1 MISHTACYAKII
13 IQFATVEEIDKPFT
27 YAVPTDLIPFIQVG
41 QRVYVPFGRHNHLQV
56 GYVLGL
62 SDTREETKF
71 RIKEVRQIIDERPL
85 LSPHQLELIE
95 FIVSYY
101 GTSYAAAIDVVLP
114 PGLKGEPI
122 AMEKEVEEVI
132 KLSSDT
138 IKVKVYCHAHEH
150 KKTFLKQQQII
161 EYLRD
166 KEKIPLKVLENIEGI
181 SKSSIKTLLQ
191 NEIIEKHLERIEY
204 IEEPIHLE
212 AFRNLNEEQ
221 AHAVSYLEYLGAS
234 GNSHTVLLE
243 GVTGSGKTEV
253 FLHAIKNVIEK
264 GQTALV
270 LVPEIALTQQT
281 LSRFKERFGSRVA
294 LSHSR
299 MSAKERQRLYM
310 RAKKGEVSIIIGP
323 RSAVFMPLENLKL
336 IVIDEAHEATY
347 KSETPPKYHAIDI
360 AKKRMEMEGGVVLL
374 ATATPSME
382 SYYQSEN
389 GEYELLKLTK
399 RIAGA
404 TMPSVEIVDMRQEL
418 ATGNNTVLSRRL
430 YKSIHEALENGGQ
443 VMLLINRRGHSTFIN
458 CRSCG
463 HVVKCNHCDVSMTYH
478 LSTGALECHYCGKT
492 EKVPEVC
499 PECGSKY
506 IRFFGTG
513 TEKVEAYLKEHFDAY
528 GVGRMDLDTTTG
540 KEGHAKILEAFRRRE
555 FNLLIGTQMIAKG
568 HDFPGVTLVGILSA
582 DQSLYMQD
590 FRSNERTFQLLT
602 QAMGRAGRGNMKG
615 KVIIQTYTPE
625 HMVMDVI
632 KNNKQ
637 ELFYKQELLNRKTMG
652 YPPYTHIFSLL
663 ITGPNENEVIQTA
676 HQLTAYYRHYSER
689 GVMKFRV
696 IGPSVAV
703 ISKIGDVYR
712 WRLLIIGEERSSL
725 LIYGKFCL
733 DKFYQRE
740 TTNNIKIGWDIDP
753 LTML

>member
-1 MISHTACYAKII
+1 MPCYAKII

-27 YAVPTDLIPFIQVG
+27 YEVPEHLIPFIKVG
-41 QRVYVPFGRHNHLQV
+41 QRVFVPFGIHNHLQV
-56 GYVLGL
+56 GYVLALTSTLEG
-62 SDTREETKF
+62 EGF
-71 RIKEVRQIIDERPL
+71 RIKAIKKIIDTMPL
-85 LSPHQLELIE
+85 LSAEQLELVE
-95 FIVSYY
+95 FIVTYY

-122 AMEKEVEEVI
+122 AMEKEQEEVVY
-132 KLSSDT
+132 LNPDAL
-138 IKVKVYCHAHEH
+138 KVKIYCDKNRH
-150 KKTFLKQQQII
+150 KKTFLKQLQIVDYI
-161 EYLRD
+161 TKYKRV
-166 KEKIPLKVLENIEGI
+166 PLKVLEKQEGI

-191 NEIIEKHLERIEY
+191 NEILEKHTENIVY
-204 IEEPIHLE
+204 KEEPICE
-212 AFRNLNEEQ
+212 SAFKTLNDEQ
-221 AHAVSYLEYLGAS
+221 DHAVSYLDYLSQTGK
-234 GNSHTVLLE
+234 NHTVLLE

-253 FLHAIKNVIEK
+253 FLHVIKKVIEK
-264 GQTALV
+264 GETALV

-281 LSRFKERFGSRVA
+281 LTRFKSRFGNRVA

-299 MSAKERQRLYM
+299 MSVKERQRLYM

-347 KSETPPKYHAIDI
+347 KSENSPKYHAIDI
-360 AKKRMEMEGGVVLL
+360 AKKRMAMTKGVVLL
-374 ATATPSME
+374 ATATPSLE
-382 SYYQSEN
+382 TYYAAEV

-399 RIAGA
+399 RIGGA
-404 TMPSVEIVDMRQEL
+404 RMPSIEIVDMRQEL
-418 ATGNNTVLSRRL
+418 MMGNHTVLSRSL
-430 YKSIHEALENGGQ
+430 YEAIKNALESGGQ

-513 TEKVEAYLKEHFDAY
+513 TEKVEAYLKEHFEAY
-528 GVGRMDLDTTTG
+528 GIGRMDLDTTTG
-540 KEGHAKILEAFRRRE
+540 KEGHGKILEAFRRRE
-555 FNLLIGTQMIAKG
+555 FNLMIGTQMIAKG
-568 HDFPGVTLVGILSA
+568 HDFPDVTLVGILSA

-602 QAMGRAGRGNMKG
+602 QAMGRAGRGEKKG

-637 ELFYKQELLNRKTMG
+637 EHFYQEELLNRKTMG

-663 ITGPNENEVIQTA
+663 ITGPNEQEVIQTV
-676 HQLTAYYRHYSER
+676 HKLTAYYRHYSQR
-689 GVMKFRV
+689 GQMKFRV

-703 ISKIGDVYR
+703 ISKIGDIYR
-712 WRLLIIGEERSSL
+712 WRLLIIGEERKSL
-725 LIYGKFCL
+725 LVYGKFCL

-740 TTNNIKIGWDIDP
+740 NTNQIKIGWDIDP